1 MSDLLSTSD
10 KQLSIR
16 RTSLHSSKTTAEH
29 LQLGAA
35 LYIRQST
42 GTQLREHQEST
53 ARQYALQD
61 RLVALGWARDQVVV
75 IDEDLGV
82 SGSGSVK
89 RRGFARLLKLITDQ
103 QIGIVIGL
111 EMSRLARNSK
121 DWSDLFEVCAI
132 FHTLIAD
139 EDGVFDPVDP
149 NDRLVLGLKG
159 IIAEM
164 ELHTMKVR
172 LERGRMNKAARGELF
187 HDVPVGYVLDAR
199 GLPIFDPDES
209 ARHVMKF
216 FFELFDRLGSSHGLF
231 HYLVEHNI
239 LLPFRENR
247 RDLSGTIDWRLP
259 SKTTVY
265 GLLKNPLYAGA
276 FGYRRYK
283 RYGQKSKEKGG
294 RKHLPPEQWKVL
306 IKDLHPAYIT
316 WEAYEKIQQRMRDN
330 DNVGD
335 RRGVPREGSALLAGI
350 VRCAHCGRRLSPS
363 YPCNSYPIYSCG
375 RHRTMAGVSPCYSSI
390 RCTTLDEFVES
401 KILEAIGP
409 SGVEL
414 SFRVIEDEVVRRAQL
429 DTVYAHRVEQARYA
443 KENSERRYRHVD
455 PANRLVAAQL
465 EREWEQSL
473 IELESA
479 TQQLHQFRNA
489 SPIRLSDIE
498 RERLRTACTDIRQL
512 WKSNA
517 TLVERKQ
524 IARLLLT
531 QVDVDVQHNSDQVQV
546 TLHWSGGFES
556 VHQIIRTVLQFQQLD
571 GYQSLIDRAL
581 SLTLSGCSAPQVAV
595 ILQQEGYRCPRHFK
609 PLSASTIIKLLMA
622 NPAAKKQLTAPDL
635 TSHQWLAG
643 DLARVI
649 TVPEKRLKD
658 WVTRGWVSAIQRPH
672 GREWIIFAD
681 EQELARLQALA
692 RRQTGQGRPLPPEEL
707 RIPSPISRE
716 NP

>member
-265 GLLKNPLYAGA
+265 
-276 FGYRRYK
+276 R
-283 RYGQKSKEKGG
+283 E
-294 RKHLPPEQWKVL
+294 
-306 IKDLHPAYIT
+306 KDLHCWLALYVALTAADGFRPAILAT
-316 WEAYEKIQQRMRDN
+316 VIQSIAVDGIARWQACPP
-330 DNVGD
+330 VTVPFA
-335 RRGVPREGSALLAGI
+335 VPRWM
-350 VRCAHCGRRLSPS
+350 
-363 YPCNSYPIYSCG
+363 NSS
-375 RHRTMAGVSPCYSSI
+375 
-390 RCTTLDEFVES
+390 
-401 KILEAIGP
+401 
-409 SGVEL
+409 
-414 SFRVIEDEVVRRAQL
+414 
-429 DTVYAHRVEQARYA
+429 
-443 KENSERRYRHVD
+443 
-455 PANRLVAAQL
+455 NRKS
-465 EREWEQSL
+465 W
-473 IELESA
+473 
-479 TQQLHQFRNA
+479 
-489 SPIRLSDIE
+489 
-498 RERLRTACTDIRQL
+498 RQL
-512 WKSNA
+512 G
-517 TLVERKQ
+517 
-524 IARLLLT
+524 RL
-531 QVDVDVQHNSDQVQV
+531 
-546 TLHWSGGFES
+546 
-556 VHQIIRTVLQFQQLD
+556 
-571 GYQSLIDRAL
+571 
-581 SLTLSGCSAPQVAV
+581 
-595 ILQQEGYRCPRHFK
+595 
-609 PLSASTIIKLLMA
+609 AS
-622 NPAAKKQLTAPDL
+622 
-635 TSHQWLAG
+635 S
-643 DLARVI
+643 
-649 TVPEKRLKD
+649 
-658 WVTRGWVSAIQRPH
+658 
-672 GREWIIFAD
+672 
-681 EQELARLQALA
+681 
-692 RRQTGQGRPLPPEEL
+692 
-707 RIPSPISRE
+707 
-716 NP
+716 